1 MYALREWF
9 GISPR
14 GPDEDLELLEGDLR
28 RTVHWL
34 RLAVAIGLVVVALWA
49 VATAA
54 SWRQTVGLFALT
66 AITAGAAA
74 ATGAALGFLFGVPRI
89 GRPEGEGSEQARLAF
104 NTNLVEVSDWLTK
117 LLLGAT
123 LVQIGDL
130 VGYIGQIAGALADP
144 SVPGHRGAVAAVL
157 VYFFVVGFLGFYL
170 VTQIYLTLAFKRAS
184 DYLSPSEDEQRLQRV
199 AKELRILA
207 TGSQPATENNDELRR
222 QIQLLRTHYGDE
234 RLRRAMRERL
244 GVVAQHPR
252 VRALLGEPSNPEA
265 ADREG
270 EQAAMGAKGSD

>member
-9 GISPR
+9 RISPR

-130 VGYIGQIAGALADP
+130 AGYIGQIAGALADP

-184 DYLSPSEDEQRLQRV
+184 DYLSPSEDEESLQRV
-199 AKELRILA
+199 AKALRAVA
-207 TGSQPATENNDELRR
+207 TGSQPAPAEEDDLRK
-222 QIQLLRTHYGDE
+222 QIELLRARLGDE
-234 RLRRAMRERL
+234 RLRRAMHQRL
-244 GVVAQHPR
+244 GVVARHSR
-252 VRALLGEPSNPEA
+252 VRTLLGELAAPEPE
-265 ADREG
+265 EG
-270 EQAAMGAKGSD
+270 GGEKATARDEGRD